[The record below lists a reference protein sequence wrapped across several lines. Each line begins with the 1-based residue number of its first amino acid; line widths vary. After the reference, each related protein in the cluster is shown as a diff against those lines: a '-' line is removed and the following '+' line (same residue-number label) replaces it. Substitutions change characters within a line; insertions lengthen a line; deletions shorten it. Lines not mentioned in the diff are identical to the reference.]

1 MAGAGYKLFNT
12 GDVLTAAQVN
22 TYLNEQTV
30 MVFADSAARTTALSG
45 VLSEGMMSYLQDT
58 DSVEVYDGTSWTAVG
73 GGGLTSPLT
82 TKGDVWGYST
92 TDARIPIGANNTVL
106 TADSSESLGLKW
118 AAPAGGGAMTFI
130 TGATLTAASTWNFPN
145 DTFTSTYRNYLVVME
160 GRDSANNDAIYWHF
174 RASGTNNSSSN
185 VRYAVDGRIFDNS
198 TFSQTSTGA
207 VFFLGGYPGPNGG
220 AYTATIYAPQVATY
234 TQVTGNGLGTS
245 GATQEGATTNFAAF
259 VNATTQYDAMG
270 FTMSGNSYTGT
281 YRVYG
286 LADA

>member
-58 DSVEVYDGTSWTAVG
+58 DSVEVYDATSWTAVG

-185 VRYAVDGRIFDNS
+185 VRFAVDGRIFDNS
-198 TFSQTSTGA
+198 TFSQASTGA
-207 VFFLGGYPGPNGG
+207 AYFFLVV
-220 AYTATIYAPQVATY
+220 I
-234 TQVTGNGLGTS
+234 
-245 GATQEGATTNFAAF
+245 
-259 VNATTQYDAMG
+259 
-270 FTMSGNSYTGT
+270 
-281 YRVYG
+281 
-286 LADA
+286 LALMVVLIQLRFMRRK

>member
-174 RASGTNNSSSN
+174 RAGGTNNSSSN
-185 VRYAVDGRIFDNS
+185 VRFAVDGRIFDNG
-198 TFSQTSTGA
+198 TFSQASTGA
-207 VFFLGGYPGPNGG
+207 AYFLAGYPGPYGG

-245 GATQEGATTNFAAF
+245 GATTEGATTNFAAF

-286 LADA
+286 LGDA

>member
-58 DSVEVYDGTSWTAVG
+58 DSVEVYDGTAWTAVG

-118 AAPAGGGAMTFI
+118 AAPSSPSCLRLALRFPASKPRSAI
-130 TGATLTAASTWNFPN
+130 LRPRLTAGSKSLFKPV
-145 DTFTSTYRNYLVVME
+145 SIRRRPLM
-160 GRDSANNDAIYWHF
+160 RPSIP
-174 RASGTNNSSSN
+174 S
-185 VRYAVDGRIFDNS
+185 
-198 TFSQTSTGA
+198 
-207 VFFLGGYPGPNGG
+207 
-220 AYTATIYAPQVATY
+220 
-234 TQVTGNGLGTS
+234 QVTS
-245 GATQEGATTNFAAF
+245 GRPGRNC
-259 VNATTQYDAMG
+259 
-270 FTMSGNSYTGT
+270 
-281 YRVYG
+281 
-286 LADA
+286 